1 MPETAVGELKER
13 HPQSIGARVVRSLK
27 FLRGVRGWGRVADL
41 IVPLDTG
48 GGFLVENP
56 TGWFA
61 GDLSSFLDRRMYLFG
76 EYEEEAIRAFLSI
89 VPPDRR
95 NVILDIGANAGT
107 HSLAF
112 ALHFAA
118 VHAFEPNPM
127 LWGSFERNIRNNRI
141 ANVELHKVA
150 AADSD
155 GEMPFYLTAHKN
167 FGLGTLLST
176 HQYDLPLE
184 EVGRVKVVHAG
195 RYLDAAGVG
204 RVDAVK
210 IDVQGFEREVIRGL
224 APVLQ
229 RERPIVWFEVAAG
242 TGADAGSAAAIK
254 ALFPFDGE
262 LYRFESRR
270 GVFRSTVRLVPAS
283 PGALPAG
290 DYLILPDRLRDSQ

>member
-1 MPETAVGELKER
+1 MPETAVGELKEQHPR
-13 HPQSIGARVVRSLK
+13 HIGARVVRSLR

-41 IVPLDTG
+41 IVPLDAG
-48 GGFLVENP
+48 GGFLVENS
-56 TGWFA
+56 TGWFS

-89 VPPDRR
+89 VPSDRR

-112 ALHFAA
+112 APHFAA

-127 LWGSFERNIRNNRI
+127 LWRSFERNIRNNRI
-141 ANVELHKVA
+141 TNVELHRVA

-167 FGLGTLLST
+167 FGLGTLLPN
-176 HQYDLPLE
+176 HKYDLPLE
-184 EVGRVKVVHAG
+184 EVGTVNVVHAS
-195 RYLDAAGVG
+195 RYLDAAGIG

-229 RERPIVWFEVAAG
+229 RERPIVWFEVAAV

-254 ALFPFDGE
+254 ALFPFKGE
-262 LYRFESRR
+262 LYRFETQR
-270 GVFRSTVRLVPAS
+270 GILRTTVRLVPAS

-290 DYLILPDRLRDSQ
+290 DYLIRPDRLRKSQ